1 VQNQAHRKK
10 YQITN
15 PLLFQLHPQMAFLFS
30 PFTTP
35 KKSFSL
41 EMNLPKS
48 PKGKSK
54 WSSIR
59 DKNNLNKIR
68 IQKFIEEIKNTNNFM
83 KKNELIFEKYSK
95 SKGTNL
101 LNLFGNQNLNPN
113 HVIPKKPMIN
123 IRKNII
129 AQKFTLMLKKQ
140 YNAHNLNQKQ
150 IQLLKDQSY
159 YKITEF
165 AKRRQKMQN
174 HFSKYSN
181 EQERVSMVHFYQ

>member
-1 VQNQAHRKK
+1 
-10 YQITN
+10 
-15 PLLFQLHPQMAFLFS
+15 
-30 PFTTP
+30 
-35 KKSFSL
+35 
-41 EMNLPKS
+41 
-48 PKGKSK
+48 
-54 WSSIR
+54 
-59 DKNNLNKIR
+59 
-68 IQKFIEEIKNTNNFM
+68 M